1 MRERGAGCR
10 ADNAG
15 PNPAPG
21 DEGSSM
27 EAATTEELSARR
39 RAISI

>member
-1 MRERGAGCR
+1 VSAVPDIE
-10 ADNAG
+10 
-15 PNPAPG
+15 PTTPAQILLG
-21 DEGSSM
+21 DEASSM